1 MAWIFI
7 FQIQGLSRISMTSA
21 NPGYTV
27 NKVILGEMWV
37 KKKGQRSST
46 PPSDVCV
53 QYVSNPTGLRVML
66 LKPDC

>member
-27 NKVILGEMWV
+27 NKAILG
-37 KKKGQRSST
+37 
-46 PPSDVCV
+46 
-53 QYVSNPTGLRVML
+53 
-66 LKPDC
+66 